1 MSLKAAKEALL
12 RKRYT
17 EAIAILLEYCQDSP
31 DRGTKEYIQAQM
43 WLVSS
48 YQRTGR
54 ADKAIAICEQLQ
66 ESPDPQLQQW
76 SRKSL
81 VTLRAVLAAEPD
93 TGIKSNPDVASVIK
107 SKPNRYY
114 RDNVTLALAP
124 RMNLYYILA
133 AIATVSIVVG
143 IIFGIQLWLISLV
156 SLALTTGWAIVA
168 ITNTVVLSTLLFFMS
183 PWIIETAQKQYHRT
197 QWVTLADLD
206 EIAPE
211 AVAVIEK
218 FCEIQNI
225 DIPRLGLI
233 EDRNPVAFI
242 YGILPNSTR
251 IVVSRGLLQL
261 LDDDEI
267 AAIYAYQLGRI
278 PNLSVAIITFAAAPA
293 QLIYLFHVWLS
304 RLSFRAKRAKN
315 ALQLI
320 ALSANWLYNLGNYIV
335 LWTTR
340 TSTYLCDRTAAELTG
355 NPNAMTRALT
365 KIARGFVQQTQLGQ
379 PSRLLESTRA
389 LGTCDYKTAIPIG
402 MAFEILYAG
411 QSEHNLYKVFLWELF
426 NPWAN
431 WLEWH
436 STHALI
442 GRRVKQLTN
451 YVKQLGLTSEYDFP
465 QILSEGGSLNRAKL
479 YRTFRRDLL
488 IQTAPYTGLLL
499 GLGLSFALFWLYNN
513 WLPLSL
519 STIGLGLGIMFQ
531 GSLRYPSYRKVAD
544 TDLVSLLIDPYASTL
559 CGQPVQIPGEL
570 LGYGRH
576 EMQLGYTFKLEDQS
590 GSIYLNY
597 LPNLKKLYTDPGQI
611 IQQMEILVGE
621 SVLATGWF
629 RRGEISAIDLS
640 TLKPIL
646 EDPKSK
652 TKTLISYHQLWNNVL
667 SSAIVLLGLTILAIS
682 SLFQEFWRW

>member
-31 DRGTKEYIQAQM
+31 DPGAKEYIQAQM
-43 WLVSS
+43 WLVSA

-66 ESPDPQLQQW
+66 ETLDPQLQQW

-81 VTLRAVLAAEPD
+81 IALRTALEEAPD
-93 TGIKSNPDVASVIK
+93 PGIKSNPDVASVVK
-107 SKPNRYY
+107 SKPNRY
-114 RDNVTLALAP
+114 RKSNVTLALAV
-124 RMNLYYILA
+124 RFRLYYILV
-133 AIATVSIVVG
+133 AIATILLAIGIV
-143 IIFGIQLWLISLV
+143 FGIHLWLISLI
-156 SLALTTGWAIVA
+156 SLVVTTAWLIAATI
-168 ITNTVVLSTLLFFMS
+168 STAVISTILFFMS

-197 QWVTLADLD
+197 QWITLTDLD

-211 AVAVIEK
+211 AVTVIEK

-233 EDRNPVAFI
+233 EDSNPVAFI
-242 YGILPNSTR
+242 YGVLPNSAR
-251 IVVSRGLLQL
+251 IVVSRGLLQI

-267 AAIYAYQLGRI
+267 AAVYAYQLGRI
-278 PNLSVAIITFAAAPA
+278 RNLSFAIVTFAAAPA
-293 QLIYLFHVWLS
+293 QLIYLLHVWLS
-304 RLSFRAKRAKN
+304 RISFRAKRAKN
-315 ALQLI
+315 ALRLI
-320 ALSANWLYNLGNYIV
+320 AAIANGLYNFCNYIV
-335 LWTTR
+335 LAITR

-365 KIARGFVQQTQLGQ
+365 KIARGLVQQTQLGQ
-379 PSRLLESTRA
+379 PTSRLLESTRA

-431 WLEWH
+431 WREWQSSH
-436 STHALI
+436 VLI
-442 GRRVKQLTN
+442 GRRIKQLTD

-465 QILSEGGSLNRAKL
+465 LILREGRSLDRTRL
-479 YRTFRRDLL
+479 YRNFRRDLL
-488 IQTAPYTGLLL
+488 IQTAPYTGVLL

-519 STIGLGLGIMFQ
+519 SIVGFGLGIMFQ

-576 EMQLGYTFKLEDQS
+576 DMQLGYTLKLEDQS

-597 LPNLKKLYTDPGQI
+597 LPNLKTLYADRGQI
-611 IQQMEILVGE
+611 IQQMEILAGE

-629 RRGEISAIDLS
+629 RRGEISAINLS

-646 EDPKSK
+646 ENPKSK
-652 TKTLISYHQLWNNVL
+652 AKTLTSYHQLWNNVL
-667 SSAIVLLGLTILAIS
+667 SSAIVTLGLTIMAITS
-682 SLFQEFWRW
+682 IF

>member
-31 DRGTKEYIQAQM
+31 DPGAKEYIQAQM
-43 WLVSS
+43 WLVSA

-66 ESPDPQLQQW
+66 ENPDPQLQQW

-81 VTLRAVLAAEPD
+81 VALRAGLEEAPD
-93 TGIKSNPDVASVIK
+93 PGIKSNPDVASVVK
-107 SKPNRYY
+107 SRPNRY
-114 RDNVTLALAP
+114 RKGNVTLAIAA
-124 RMNLYYILA
+124 RFRLYYILA
-133 AIATVSIVVG
+133 AIVTILLVVG
-143 IIFGIQLWLISLV
+143 IIFGIHLWLISLV
-156 SLALTTGWAIVA
+156 SLAFTAGWLIAATIST
-168 ITNTVVLSTLLFFMS
+168 IVLSTILFFMS
-183 PWIIETAQKQYHRT
+183 PWIIEIAQKQYHRT
-197 QWVTLADLD
+197 QWITLADLD

-211 AVAVIEK
+211 AVTAIEK

-233 EDRNPVAFI
+233 EDRIPVAFI
-242 YGILPNSTR
+242 YGILPNSAR
-251 IVVSRGLLQL
+251 IVVSRGLLQV

-267 AAIYAYQLGRI
+267 AAVYGYQLGCIR
-278 PNLSVAIITFAAAPA
+278 NLSFSIVTFATAPT
-293 QLIYLFHVWLS
+293 QLIYLLHVWLS

-315 ALQLI
+315 PLRLI
-320 ALSANWLYNLGNYIV
+320 ATIANGIYNLGNYTV
-335 LWTTR
+335 LLANR
-340 TSTYLCDRTAAELTG
+340 TSSYLCDRTASELTG

-365 KIARGFVQQTQLGQ
+365 KIARSLVQETQLGQ
-379 PSRLLESTRA
+379 PTSRLLESTRA

-442 GRRVKQLTN
+442 GRRIKQLTN

-465 QILSEGGSLNRAKL
+465 LILSEGRSLDRTKL
-479 YRTFRRDLL
+479 YRNFRRDLL
-488 IQTAPYTGLLL
+488 IQTAPYTSLFL

-544 TDLVSLLIDPYASTL
+544 TDLVSLLVDPYASTL

-576 EMQLGYTFKLEDQS
+576 DLQLGYTLKLEDQS

-597 LPNLKKLYTDPGQI
+597 LPNLKTLYSDPGQI
-611 IQQMEILVGE
+611 IQQMEILAGE

-629 RRGEISAIDLS
+629 RRGQISGIDLAN
-640 TLKPIL
+640 LRPIL
-646 EDPKSK
+646 QSAKA
-652 TKTLISYHQLWNNVL
+652 KTLISYHQRWNNAL
-667 SSAIVLLGLTILAIS
+667 SSAIVVLGLTIMAITAVS
-682 SLFQEFWRW
+682 